1 MIKKI
6 WSIFARDVR
15 VNSRDFISLYIIIVP
30 ILFAI
35 AINIFAPGIND
46 TTVNIAMLEG
56 ENPEQIAYLKDF
68 AKVELFED
76 VDSIQERVERRDN
89 IVGIVPEGDGYYIMI
104 QGNEPESVVEY
115 AKLLKTF
122 NEMDTQIEDTTAEL
136 IEFGKTVPPTKKL
149 LVNVAI
155 LFASILGGMLIALN
169 IVEEKMDNTISAVN
183 VTTISRLGY
192 ILGKSM
198 IGLFL
203 PVFGSLAMIWIVGY
217 KDINIGQLMVIVV
230 TASFISMLVGF
241 IEGINNDD
249 IMSAAG
255 NLKML
260 FFPLAAS
267 AIAVEMLDAKWQKFF
282 YWIPF
287 YWAYKGNDA
296 VLSYSSN
303 WPQILLYAGIT
314 LGLCGLV
321 FLFLAPKIR
330 KGLE

>member
-1 MIKKI
+1 
-6 WSIFARDVR
+6 
-15 VNSRDFISLYIIIVP
+15 
-30 ILFAI
+30 LFAI
-35 AINIFAPGIND
+35 AINIFTPGIND
-46 TTVNIAMLEG
+46 TTVNIAMLG
-56 ENPEQIAYLKDF
+56 DENPEQIAYLQDF
-68 AKVELFED
+68 AKVELFDD
-76 VDSIQERVERRDN
+76 VESIQERIEKRDN
-89 IVGIVPEGDGYYIMI
+89 IVGIVPEGDGYYMMI

-122 NEMDTQIEDTTAEL
+122 NEMDTQLEDTTAEL

-155 LFASILGGMLIALN
+155 LFVSVLGGMLIALN
-169 IVEEKMDNTISAVN
+169 IVEEKMDKTIKAIN
-183 VTTISRLGY
+183 VTTISKSGY
-192 ILGKSM
+192 IIGKSM

-217 KDINIGQLMVIVV
+217 KDINFGQLMVIVV
-230 TASFISMLVGF
+230 TSSFLSMLVGF
-241 IEGINNDD
+241 IEGINNED

-255 NLKML
+255 SIKLL

-267 AIAVEMLDAKWQKFF
+267 AVAVEMLGDQWQKFF

-296 VLSYSSN
+296 VLSYSSS
-303 WPQILLYAGIT
+303 WSQILLYAGIT
-314 LGLCGLV
+314 LGICGLV
-321 FLFLAPKIR
+321 FLFLVPKIR